1 MPAEG
6 KVSLAWQI
14 IMVLLI
20 PIAGIWAFYR
30 IKRLQKAFLY
40 IMLPEIV
47 MVVIV
52 IVAIIMMIPGEDAM
66 DSLETFGDDELAFE
80 PMVFGLTTLSSVA
93 GLGITAL
100 AIYLIIKW
108 TEEWNKQFE
117 NQQ

>member
-40 IMLPEIV
+40 IMLPQIIMV
-47 MVVIV
+47 VVVIV
-52 IVAIIMMIPGEDAM
+52 CFD
-66 DSLETFGDDELAFE
+66 LANE
-80 PMVFGLTTLSSVA
+80 QMLMTL
-93 GLGITAL
+93 LDL
-100 AIYLIIKW
+100 H
-108 TEEWNKQFE
+108 
-117 NQQ
+117 

>member
-1 MPAEG
+1 MPAKG
-6 KVSLAWQI
+6 KVSHAWQI

-40 IMLPEIV
+40 IMLPQII

-52 IVAIIMMIPGEDAM
+52 LVAVIMMIPGEDAM
-66 DSLETFGDDELAFE
+66 DSLETFGDDESAFD
-80 PMVFGLTTLSSVA
+80 PIVFGLTTLSSII

-108 TEEWNKQFE
+108 TEEWNKQFS
-117 NQQ
+117 

>member
-40 IMLPEIV
+40 IMLPEII
-47 MVVIV
+47 MVGIV
-52 IVAIIMMIPGEDAM
+52 IAAVIMVIPGEDAM
-66 DSLETFGDDELAFE
+66 DSLETFADDESAFE
-80 PMVFGLTTLSSVA
+80 PILFGLSTLATVV

-117 NQQ
+117 DQQ

>member
-40 IMLPEIV
+40 IMLPQII
-47 MVVIV
+47 MVVLV
-52 IVAIIMMIPGEDAM
+52 LVAVIMMIPGEDAM
-66 DSLETFGDDELAFE
+66 DSLETFGDDKSAFD
-80 PMVFGLTTLSSVA
+80 PIVFGLTTLSSVI

-108 TEEWNKQFE
+108 TEEWNKQFS
-117 NQQ
+117 

>member
-40 IMLPEIV
+40 IMLPQII

-52 IVAIIMMIPGEDAM
+52 LVAAIMMIPGEDAM
-66 DSLETFGDDELAFE
+66 DSLETFGNDESTFE
-80 PMVFGLTTLSSVA
+80 PIVFGLTTLSSVI

-108 TEEWNKQFE
+108 TEEWNKQFS
-117 NQQ
+117 

>member
-6 KVSLAWQI
+6 KVSLVWQI

-30 IKRLQKAFLY
+30 IKKLTKAFLY
-40 IMLPEIV
+40 LILPEIILV
-47 MVVIV
+47 VLVIV
-52 IVAIIMMIPGEDAM
+52 SIVLSMPDEGMVE
-66 DSLETFGDDELAFE
+66 SLESFDEASGGYDPLTFGI
-80 PMVFGLTTLSSVA
+80 TILSSVV

-108 TEEWNKQFE
+108 TEEWNRQFP
-117 NQQ
+117 

>member
-14 IMVLLI
+14 IMVLFI

-30 IKRLQKAFLY
+30 IKRLQKAFMY

-47 MVVIV
+47 IVMIVMV
-52 IVAIIMMIPGEDAM
+52 ATIMLIPGENAM
-66 DSLETFGDDELAFE
+66 DSLATFSDDESTFE
-80 PMVFGLTTLSSVA
+80 PTVFGLMILSSAVS
-93 GLGITAL
+93 LGITAM

-108 TEEWNKQFE
+108 TEEWNNQFS
-117 NQQ
+117 